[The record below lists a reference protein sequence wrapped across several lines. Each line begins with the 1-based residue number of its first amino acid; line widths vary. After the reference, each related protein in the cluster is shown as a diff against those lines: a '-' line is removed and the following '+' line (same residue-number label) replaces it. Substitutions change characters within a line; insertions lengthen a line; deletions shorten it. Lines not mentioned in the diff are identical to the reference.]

1 MTETNDGFKIAE
13 EDLIIRGPGEILGKK
28 QSGLPSFNVADLS
41 FDNDLLEEAKM
52 EADNVINDD
61 PKLLKD
67 KNQNLKNLLY
77 IHERDTAIKTLD
89 AG

>member
-1 MTETNDGFKIAE
+1 MVKDAKTGAVVQQGFYLWHAGTHSWVTPEYIKVH
-13 EDLIIRGPGEILGKK
+13 GEAAA
-28 QSGLPSFNVADLS
+28 GLPTGSAVDLTQ
-41 FDNDLLEEAKM
+41 
-52 EADNVINDD
+52 
-61 PKLLKD
+61 LKD